1 MSMRAYALIAT
12 ALTVFAWATS
22 PARAITSGIRHCAD
36 HNTIIA
42 KLSSKYNEQ
51 RSGMGLVGS
60 SGMVELFTAKNGTWT
75 IIVTQVDGTSCIV
88 AAGNSWS
95 QYNRR
100 PKLSGL

>member
-1 MSMRAYALIAT
+1 MSIRAYACCA
-12 ALTVFAWATS
+12 AAFAVLAWVTS
-22 PARAITSGIRHCAD
+22 PVPAVANGVRHCAE
-36 HNTIIA
+36 HKTITD

-60 SGMVELFTAKNGTWT
+60 SGMVELFTAQNGTWT

-95 QYNRR
+95 QFKRK